1 MRFRRESC
9 YNIVITERHAVKS
22 RKLKVESRKNAAS
35 RPPLAVLPPF
45 ALCSAPCAILSPLS
59 GLYII
64 RGIQPPVAP
73 EVIKIEPLHGFFL

>member
-1 MRFRRESC
+1 MKYCRT
-9 YNIVITERHAVKS
+9 VAQG
-22 RKLKVESRKNAAS
+22 
-35 RPPLAVLPPF
+35 VLPPC
-45 ALCSAPCAILSPLS
+45 ALCPAPCALCPVLCAILSPLS